1 MFKKFLEKKKISAD
15 EFTKL
20 EAEKQMELQNEYLGE
35 IEDQVGKALS
45 KDDYEVEKAQMNKDV
60 QDLAEEV
67 RLLNEQ
73 IKAGGMT
80 DELKDYLHSVLKEN
94 HKAIVDAVKNR
105 KEIQF
110 EVAKVAAMHMT
121 NNGTVTNVSG
131 LTYPTNPNFL
141 VDNNIA
147 YIRVPENFI
156 LSVIP
161 NRQVDK
167 VPEQIIKK
175 QQLPREGDIAITA
188 EGAVKPLVQ
197 YKMQNTATTRNKW
210 AGRIEWSEEFAIDFE
225 ALFADIVRMF
235 ERDVL
240 TEWQDGLFD
249 IIDTNATAYVGSV
262 LDDTIPN
269 PDNGLAIVA
278 AGLQIE
284 SLNYNVTTVIMN
296 PQDVA
301 SAVYTQ
307 DQNGNFSIKPYVDAA
322 GNVIGGGYRLIKSN
336 KVPVGTAYVG
346 DFGIY
351 QELHGSFIFRVGQY
365 NAQFI
370 ENEYTGIGEI
380 FSIMNAAPIDY
391 KGIVKIN
398 MATVKAALQKP
409 AA

>member
-141 VDNNIA
+141 VDNNVA

-240 TEWQDGLFD
+240 TE
-249 IIDTNATAYVGSV
+249 
-262 LDDTIPN
+262 
-269 PDNGLAIVA
+269 
-278 AGLQIE
+278 
-284 SLNYNVTTVIMN
+284 
-296 PQDVA
+296 
-301 SAVYTQ
+301 
-307 DQNGNFSIKPYVDAA
+307 
-322 GNVIGGGYRLIKSN
+322 
-336 KVPVGTAYVG
+336 
-346 DFGIY
+346 
-351 QELHGSFIFRVGQY
+351 
-365 NAQFI
+365 
-370 ENEYTGIGEI
+370 
-380 FSIMNAAPIDY
+380 
-391 KGIVKIN
+391 
-398 MATVKAALQKP
+398 
-409 AA
+409 

>member
-1 MFKKFLEKKKISAD
+1 MKFEKKSLEEISKMTAEEKETYFAAKETHDAD
-15 EFTKL
+15 LRKKEMDS
-20 EAEKQMELQNEYLGE
+20 A
-35 IEDQVGKALS
+35 
-45 KDDYEVEKAQMNKDV
+45 VEKALEPILKGQTDTAKDIE
-60 QDLAEEV
+60 DLAENV
-67 RLLNEQ
+67 NILTAKLQ
-73 IKAGGMT
+73 GGMT
-80 DELKDYLHSVLKEN
+80 DDLKGYLHEVIKEN
-94 HKAIVDAVKNR
+94 HAAIVEAVKNK
-105 KEIQF
+105 KEIKF
-110 EVAKVAAMHMT
+110 EVTKVAAMHMT
-121 NNGTVTNVSG
+121 NNGTITNVSG
-131 LTYPTNPNFL
+131 LSYPTNPNFL

-147 YIRVPENFI
+147 VIRVPENFI

-161 NRQVDK
+161 NRQKDK
-167 VPEQIIKK
+167 VPQQILKR
-175 QQLPREGDIAITA
+175 QQLPKEGDIAVTA

-197 YKMQNTATTRNKW
+197 YLFQNTATTRQKY
-210 AGRIEWSEEFAIDFE
+210 AGRIEWTEEFAMDFE
-225 ALFADIVRMF
+225 ELFAEIVRMF

-240 TEWQDGLFD
+240 TKWQEGIFT
-249 IIDTNATAYVGSV
+249 IVDTNATAYVGSV

-351 QELHGSFIFRVGQY
+351 QEIHSGFIFRIGQY

-370 ENEYTGIGEI
+370 ENEYTGIGEV
-380 FSIMNAAPIDY
+380 FSIVNAAPIDY

-398 MATVKAALQKP
+398 LATVKAALLKP
-409 AA
+409 